1 MKRLSVL
8 LALLLSLSLLTTA
21 ASATFADVPQD
32 AWYASAVRFVE
43 QRELFNGVGDDRFA
57 PDDTM
62 TRGMAVTVLSRL
74 CGISQTNLPAPPYTD
89 LEKGSYYEIPVAWAS
104 SAGILEQ
111 GSVFRPEDPVTREQ
125 LCQWVYLYC
134 RYWGVQLP
142 QTVEARTFT
151 DSSAITPY
159 IQNAVSQCQQAG
171 IVNGYEDNS
180 FRPQNS
186 TTRCEVAAMI
196 QRLGKI
202 LLSAGHRVG
211 TAPKDEWELIL
222 VNRWNPMPE
231 DYISGIRLV
240 DVGSGY
246 QLDARAAGDFLEMMA
261 AMRAEGLSPVI
272 NSAYRRRSTQEFLF
286 ARKVQYYQSC
296 GYSYSSAVELAKGWV
311 AAPGTSEHE
320 LGLAVDISMYT
331 YDADAIHSWLAK
343 NAWRYGFIYRYPPD
357 KVDITGVNPEPWHY
371 RYVGREFAKEI
382 YESGLCLEEFL
393 DRLP

>member
-1 MKRLSVL
+1 M
-8 LALLLSLSLLTTA
+8 
-21 ASATFADVPQD
+21 
-32 AWYASAVRFVE
+32 
-43 QRELFNGVGDDRFA
+43 
-57 PDDTM
+57 
-62 TRGMAVTVLSRL
+62 
-74 CGISQTNLPAPPYTD
+74 
-89 LEKGSYYEIPVAWAS
+89 
-104 SAGILEQ
+104 
-111 GSVFRPEDPVTREQ
+111 
-125 LCQWVYLYC
+125 
-134 RYWGVQLP
+134 
-142 QTVEARTFT
+142 
-151 DSSAITPY
+151 
-159 IQNAVSQCQQAG
+159 
-171 IVNGYEDNS
+171 
-180 FRPQNS
+180 
-186 TTRCEVAAMI
+186 
-196 QRLGKI
+196 
-202 LLSAGHRVG
+202 
-211 TAPKDEWELIL
+211 
-222 VNRWNPMPE
+222 NRWNPMPE

>member
-21 ASATFADVPQD
+21 ASAAFADVPQD

-43 QRELFNGVGDDRFA
+43 QRELFNGVGNDRFA

-89 LEKGSYYEIPVAWAS
+89 LEKGSYYETPVAWAS

-111 GSVFRPEDPVTREQ
+111 GSTFRPEDPVTREQ

-134 RYWGVQLP
+134 RYWVVQLP

-151 DSSAITPY
+151 DRSAITPY
-159 IQNAVSQCQQAG
+159 IPNAVSQCQQAG
-171 IVNGYEDNS
+171 IVNGYEDGC

-211 TAPKDEWELIL
+211 SAPKDEWELIL

-272 NSAYRRRSTQEFLF
+272 NSAYRRRSTHEFLF

-296 GYSYSSAVELAKGWV
+296 GNS
-311 AAPGTSEHE
+311 
-320 LGLAVDISMYT
+320 
-331 YDADAIHSWLAK
+331 
-343 NAWRYGFIYRYPPD
+343 
-357 KVDITGVNPEPWHY
+357 
-371 RYVGREFAKEI
+371 
-382 YESGLCLEEFL
+382 
-393 DRLP
+393 